1 MEGKFEFTFE
11 PLEEKLVQENI
22 TNAFS
27 LLKLD
32 QSKVSKDISWTVQ
45 GKRFDFNTNL
55 LAVISP
61 MFREMFKNC
70 TEISKEIPNDDS
82 ISSQTVETFKNILE
96 QCSKKPVEI
105 TLHLYEFADKYHIQ
119 PLIKVCGDYFLNKI
133 DTENVLEIS
142 RIANMVGDDSLLK
155 KAAAFLKVNPEVARD
170 NPQFFQN
177 NLGLAGRI
185 YIFQTTMI

>member
-1 MEGKFEFTFE
+1 MEGNFEITFE
-11 PLEEKLVQENI
+11 PLERKLVEENI

-32 QSKVSKDISWTVQ
+32 QSKIPKDISWTVQ
-45 GKRFDFNTNL
+45 GKKFDFNMNL

-61 MFREMFKNC
+61 MFKELFENC
-70 TEISKEIPNDDS
+70 TGSKEIPNDDF
-82 ISSQTVETFKNILE
+82 ISSQTVETFKKILE
-96 QCSKKPVEI
+96 QSTEEPIEI
-105 TLHLYEFADKYHIQ
+105 TLDLYQFADKYHIQ
-119 PLIKVCGDYFLNKI
+119 PLIKVCGDYFVNKI

-142 RIANMVGDDSLLK
+142 RIANMVGDDPLLK

-185 YIFQTTMI
+185 YILQTMMN